1 MKIRMLAEK
10 VETYDDFQRT
20 PQWVY
25 SYFQGCFFSR
35 PEMLSRGDIP
45 SNKLNYLLVLQAVN
59 REQMDID
66 DVSERIKAEASLSFG
81 LLRYLNFPTL
91 PLIGEVRSIPLAL
104 SLLGE
109 RGTRK
114 WVSLI
119 VVACMADGKPAEL
132 VTLPLN
138 HARFFKLLGPGAGL
152 AESANDLLLLGL
164 LSAMDAILDM
174 RVPDVLREI
183 AIREEIRDALLG
195 KVNALRDICELVL
208 HYEPGYWEEIG
219 SAAIRLGM
227 SEDAVPALYLESVD
241 RAQQI
246 LSGRTEAESRPA

>member
-1 MKIRMLAEK
+1 MGFADRGGVHGRWQTRRAGNFAAE
-10 VETYDDFQRT
+10 
-20 PQWVY
+20 
-25 SYFQGCFFSR
+25 SR
-35 PEMLSRGDIP
+35 AI
-45 SNKLNYLLVLQAVN
+45 
-59 REQMDID
+59 
-66 DVSERIKAEASLSFG
+66 
-81 LLRYLNFPTL
+81 
-91 PLIGEVRSIPLAL
+91 
-104 SLLGE
+104 
-109 RGTRK
+109 
-114 WVSLI
+114 
-119 VVACMADGKPAEL
+119 
-132 VTLPLN
+132 
-138 HARFFKLLGPGAGL
+138 FKLLGPCAGL

-241 RAQQI
+241 
-246 LSGRTEAESRPA
+246 

>member
-81 LLRYLNFPTL
+81 LLRYLNFPTF
-91 PLIGEVRSIPLAL
+91 PLIVEVRSIPLAL

-138 HARFFKLLGPGAGL
+138 RARFFKLLGPGAGL
-152 AESANDLLLLGL
+152 AESANDLFLLAL
-164 LSAMDAILDM
+164 LSAMDAILDI

-183 AIREEIRDALLG
+183 AIREEIRDAL
-195 KVNALRDICELVL
+195 RDICELVL
-208 HYEPGYWEEIG
+208 HYEPGYWEKIG

-246 LSGRTEAESRPA
+246 LSGRSEAESRPA